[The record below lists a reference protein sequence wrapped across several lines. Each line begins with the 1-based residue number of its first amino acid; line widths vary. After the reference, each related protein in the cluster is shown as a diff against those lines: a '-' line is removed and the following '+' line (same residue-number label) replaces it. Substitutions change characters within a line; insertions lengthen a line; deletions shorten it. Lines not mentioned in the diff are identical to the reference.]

1 MYLFHLDALGQTL
14 LSLED
19 VLRTIDDR
27 RDLVINGLHSV
38 INGMRNLQNL
48 RSGHSSLLLRQL
60 VQPLQC
66 ILDVGPPDKL
76 LEIFF

>member
-1 MYLFHLDALGQTL
+1 
-14 LSLED
+14 

-27 RDLVINGLHSV
+27 RNLVIDDLHSV
-38 INGMRNLQNL
+38 INCMRDLQNL

-60 VQPLQC
+60 VQPLQR
-66 ILDVGPPDKL
+66 ILDVSLSDKL